1 MKMNV
6 KAEWVK
12 DLERREQEIILLRK
26 EQILRESEL
35 YQREQT
41 LTLNQNLIKEGF
53 DSIVAQREL
62 QKKHLAAVVNETREL
77 GVMQGRSEERERNR
91 ASLEAAMK
99 EVNEQKDKEIELL
112 KDLLT
117 KALSALQ
124 IKNEPVKI
132 ERS

>member
-12 DLERREQEIILLRK
+12 DLEKREAEIILLRK

-41 LTLNQNLIKEGF
+41 LMLNQNLL
-53 DSIVAQREL
+53 RESSDFIAV
-62 QKKHLAAVVNETREL
+62 QKDIQKRHLAAVINETREL
-77 GVMQGRSEERERNR
+77 GVMQGRSEEREKNR
-91 ASLEAAMK
+91 VSLEAAMK
-99 EVNEQKDKEIELL
+99 EVNEQKNKEIELL

-117 KALSALQ
+117 KAIAALQ
-124 IKNEPVKI
+124 VKSEPTKNE
-132 ERS
+132 RG